1 MQKYRK
7 ILQCPNNVLCRVW
20 GMSSKNSD
28 YDVRFVFKRDI
39 KDYINL
45 SNKAEV
51 IKETYDKDFQKC
63 VPEGCYID
71 VVGFDIFKFL
81 KLLIKSNPTTIE
93 WILSNKLYH
102 GEIQDVFINFI
113 TKNFNRISMY
123 HHYKSMCKQNYAM
136 RGLVYAEWVFCY
148 NKLPSINF
156 KEAIEKSIFLN
167 DDIKNKLLNIIELKK
182 KGKEKDIVE
191 NDIKIDKYIE
201 SFLQKDYSQ
210 YLGRTNKP
218 DITELNEELWRQLKG

>member
-1 MQKYRK
+1 MNPIHLQPKNQKK
-7 ILQCPNNVLCRVW
+7 IFEEGDFLDKKVKYLKSGSLV
-20 GMSSKNSD
+20 
-28 YDVRFVFKRDI
+28 
-39 KDYINL
+39 
-45 SNKAEV
+45 
-51 IKETYDKDFQKC
+51 TYKK
-63 VPEGCYID
+63 Y
-71 VVGFDIFKFL
+71 L
-81 KLLIKSNPTTIE
+81 
-93 WILSNKLYH
+93 
-102 GEIQDVFINFI
+102 
-113 TKNFNRISMY
+113 
-123 HHYKSMCKQNYAM
+123 YAM

>member
-63 VPEGCYID
+63 VPEGC
-71 VVGFDIFKFL
+71 
-81 KLLIKSNPTTIE
+81 
-93 WILSNKLYH
+93 
-102 GEIQDVFINFI
+102 
-113 TKNFNRISMY
+113 
-123 HHYKSMCKQNYAM
+123 
-136 RGLVYAEWVFCY
+136 
-148 NKLPSINF
+148 
-156 KEAIEKSIFLN
+156 
-167 DDIKNKLLNIIELKK
+167 
-182 KGKEKDIVE
+182 
-191 NDIKIDKYIE
+191 
-201 SFLQKDYSQ
+201 
-210 YLGRTNKP
+210 
-218 DITELNEELWRQLKG
+218 